1 MTPPDD
7 VMTAAIDFFY
17 DEHRN
22 CAKINVSPVQL
33 LTNHSEFD

>member
-7 VMTAAIDFFY
+7 VMTASVDFFY

-22 CAKINVSPVQL
+22 CAKINVPPVK
-33 LTNHSEFD
+33 